1 MIKLLIPNHT
11 IADKIIQADLEKL
24 KICLNCFGL
33 RYNYTNQGFF
43 CEQEGSHLLAMRKKP

>member
-11 IADKIIQADLEKL
+11 ITDEIIQVNLEKL
-24 KICLNCFGL
+24 KIYLNYFVL

-43 CEQEGSHLLAMRKKP
+43 CEQEGSHLLVMRKRL